1 MNGIKRG
8 ATLELHEVTIPYE
21 RGEFK
26 YICPW
31 GDSHI
36 GVIGTNYKAMDS
48 SVKFIKEK
56 DAKVILMG
64 DLVDAINPN
73 DKRFDPKTLDPR
85 VSIDNVISDQYA
97 ILCEYIEKMD
107 PSRIIGVHTG
117 NHEETIRL
125 NYSRNITY
133 DLCRD
138 YGLKYLGYSAWTR
151 IIFKRPSHSEVFKM
165 FSSHGYGGARYPATK
180 QWKIQ
185 HIINALDDADLVLM
199 GHVHDI
205 QVGRIVKET
214 IPTKGKL
221 EVQQKTVGWMLTG
234 SFLNKAEGVISYAE
248 KLGLGSVKNGI
259 ATFKILPEER
269 KIHVE
274 C

>member
-138 YGLKYLGYSAWTR
+138 YNLKYLGYSAWTR
-151 IIFKRPSHSEVFKM
+151 IIFRRPSWQ
-165 FSSHGYGGARYPATK
+165 R
-180 QWKIQ
+180 
-185 HIINALDDADLVLM
+185 
-199 GHVHDI
+199 
-205 QVGRIVKET
+205 
-214 IPTKGKL
+214 
-221 EVQQKTVGWMLTG
+221 
-234 SFLNKAEGVISYAE
+234 
-248 KLGLGSVKNGI
+248 
-259 ATFKILPEER
+259 
-269 KIHVE
+269 
-274 C
+274 